1 MIKKIMFV
9 ILILMALLPVHAARQ
24 PNWDYLLHEAKRGDI
39 MLSTRYYKVN
49 VWSVKTSTRVP
60 RSCANWTLSKF
71 SAPLDT
77 RLKKINFGEK
87 GDRYLMFT
95 QEWNDQKFPGGLIGI
110 TDPHGNTPSA
120 LKARTLRMVLNL
132 YEYDGTFVKTVS
144 RYGTI
149 IGEAGQGFVY
159 LPEGK
164 KPLFFTGE
172 FFTAGDSLTYWNPE
186 TQMTEAWFYGEDYTT
201 LVENCY
207 SKHSAEILEDA
218 KADVKK
224 QKERSAEY
232 AKPVQVYSEAKA
244 ELLQK
249 IRNNSKFL
257 AQKFTAKMAWDSAL
271 HPTGLSPIPKKPWN
285 LMNISRCLDIG
296 TGGPLDWGPRG
307 NRYLQFDVVFSAR
320 MAPGALKDD
329 MFGSN
334 ESFTLVL
341 RLYEKDGTYVRTVS
355 KYGGFMGFAP
365 GYFFYNQEN
374 TYGTLFTNKPIP
386 VQKFA
391 NWNLNEPNTPPI
403 NNYAPWA
410 GWGRQLT
417 YTPDTEMIRPVLS
430 DILNRTL

>member
-1 MIKKIMFV
+1 
-9 ILILMALLPVHAARQ
+9 
-24 PNWDYLLHEAKRGDI
+24 
-39 MLSTRYYKVN
+39 
-49 VWSVKTSTRVP
+49 
-60 RSCANWTLSKF
+60 
-71 SAPLDT
+71 
-77 RLKKINFGEK
+77 
-87 GDRYLMFT
+87 
-95 QEWNDQKFPGGLIGI
+95 
-110 TDPHGNTPSA
+110 
-120 LKARTLRMVLNL
+120 
-132 YEYDGTFVKTVS
+132 
-144 RYGTI
+144 
-149 IGEAGQGFVY
+149 
-159 LPEGK
+159 
-164 KPLFFTGE
+164 
-172 FFTAGDSLTYWNPE
+172 
-186 TQMTEAWFYGEDYTT
+186 T

-307 NRYLQFDVVFSAR
+307 DRYLQFDVDFSGK
-320 MAPGALKDD
+320 MTPGSLRDD

-334 ESFTLVL
+334 ESFMLVL

-355 KYGGFMGFAP
+355 KSGGFMGFAP
-365 GYFFYNQEN
+365 GYFYYNQEN
-374 TYGTLFTNKPIP
+374 SYGTLFTNQPIP
-386 VQKFA
+386 EQKFA
-391 NWNLNEPNTPPI
+391 NWDLNVPHIPTTSH
-403 NNYAPWA
+403 YSPWA
-410 GWGRQLT
+410 PFGRQHT
-417 YTPDTEMIRPVLS
+417 YTPDNGMIKPVLS

>member
-1 MIKKIMFV
+1 
-9 ILILMALLPVHAARQ
+9 L
-24 PNWDYLLHEAKRGDI
+24 
-39 MLSTRYYKVN
+39 
-49 VWSVKTSTRVP
+49 
-60 RSCANWTLSKF
+60 
-71 SAPLDT
+71 
-77 RLKKINFGEK
+77 
-87 GDRYLMFT
+87 
-95 QEWNDQKFPGGLIGI
+95 
-110 TDPHGNTPSA
+110 
-120 LKARTLRMVLNL
+120 VLNL
-132 YEYDGTFVKTVS
+132 YEYNGTFVRTVS

-159 LPEGK
+159 LPEGE

-172 FFTAGDSLTYWNPE
+172 FFAAGDSLTYWNPE
-186 TQMTEAWFYGEDYTT
+186 TQMTEAWFYGEDYHE
-201 LVENCY
+201 LLNNCY
-207 SKHSAEILEDA
+207 AKHSAEILEDA

-257 AQKFTAKMAWDSAL
+257 AQKFTAKMAWDSGI
-271 HPTGLSPIPKKPWN
+271 HPSGLSPSPKKQWS
-285 LMNISRCLDIG
+285 LINISRCLDIG

-307 NRYLQFDVVFSAR
+307 DRYLQFDVDFYPR
-320 MAPGALKDD
+320 MAPGSLKDD

-355 KYGGFMGFAP
+355 KSGGFMGFAP
-365 GYFFYNQEN
+365 GYFYYNQEN

-391 NWNLNEPNTPPI
+391 DWNLNEPNIPSVR
-403 NNYAPWA
+403 YYSPWA
-410 GWGRQLT
+410 PWGRQHT
-417 YTPDTEMIRPVLS
+417 YTPDNGMINPVLS